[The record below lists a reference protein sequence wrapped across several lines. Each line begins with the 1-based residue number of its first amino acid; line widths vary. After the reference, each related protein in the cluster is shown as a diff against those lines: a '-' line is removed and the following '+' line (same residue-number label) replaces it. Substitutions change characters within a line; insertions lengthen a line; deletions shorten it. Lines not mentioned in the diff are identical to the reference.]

1 MSSDERRSDCVLCR
15 RPADWPVIRESEF
28 WLTVVNRNQNLL
40 GKTFIALCRH
50 EEDIVA
56 LTPGEWAE
64 LQEEVQWV
72 TERVRKA
79 FAPDHFNYAFLMNL
93 DRHVHLHVIP
103 RYVGTRELASATF
116 DDPDYPDSYRPARDD
131 ELTTKTVIDAVAD
144 ALRVR

>member
-15 RPADWPVIRESEF
+15 RPVDWPVIRESEF

-93 DRHVHLHVIP
+93 DRHVQ
-103 RYVGTRELASATF
+103 ATQE
-116 DDPDYPDSYRPARDD
+116 RDQA
-131 ELTTKTVIDAVAD
+131 EA
-144 ALRVR
+144 